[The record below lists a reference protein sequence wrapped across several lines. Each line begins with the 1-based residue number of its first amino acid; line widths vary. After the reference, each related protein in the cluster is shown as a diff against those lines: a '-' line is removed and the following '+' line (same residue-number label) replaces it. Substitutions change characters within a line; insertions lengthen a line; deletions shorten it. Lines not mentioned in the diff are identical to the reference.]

1 MIARGS
7 SLRRWLLVG
16 LSSSSRPRRPAIA
29 MARMTARVNTNL
41 LSPSTSRKRGDSA
54 YGREADNEHPG

>member
-1 MIARGS
+1 
-7 SLRRWLLVG
+7 
-16 LSSSSRPRRPAIA
+16 